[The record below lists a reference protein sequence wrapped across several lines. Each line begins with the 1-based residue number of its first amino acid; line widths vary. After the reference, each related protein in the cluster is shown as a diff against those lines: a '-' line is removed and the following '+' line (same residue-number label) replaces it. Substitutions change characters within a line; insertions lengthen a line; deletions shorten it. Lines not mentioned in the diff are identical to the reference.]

1 MSGTVESA
9 APDRVRQRR
18 ESAGRY
24 AEAVAAFLLV
34 CKGYRILAW
43 RHRSRLGEIDLIAR
57 RGRRLAFV
65 EVKARPTL
73 DRAMAALGET
83 QTRRIWAAAE
93 HWVARHPRHQGC
105 EMGFDAVLVI
115 GGRMPRHLPNALQPL
130 Y

>member
-1 MSGTVESA
+1 MTGTA
-9 APDRVRQRR
+9 AGTEPDRVRQRR
-18 ESAGRY
+18 ESAGRF
-24 AEAVAAFLLV
+24 AEAVAAALLV

-43 RHRSRLGEIDLIAR
+43 RYRSRLGEIDLIAR

-65 EVKARPTL
+65 EVKARPTI

-93 HWVARHPRHQGC
+93 HWVGRHPRHLGC

-115 GGRMPRHLPNALQPL
+115 GGRVPRHLPNALQPL